1 MAQRGMVATSHPLAS
16 QAGLEA
22 LRRGGSAVDAAI
34 AANAMLGLVE
44 PTGAGVG
51 GDLFAIVWSAPHGR
65 LFGLNASGRSPRAL
79 QLADFQRRGLSFVPE
94 LGPLP
99 VSVPGAVD
107 GWCEL
112 HSRFGR
118 QSMGELLSPAIH
130 YARAGFPV
138 TEIVAGNWAGD
149 AARLARYPGFAA
161 VFMPSGRAPAAG
173 EIFRNSALADSYE
186 LLAKE
191 GRSAFYEGDI
201 ARSMA
206 DYMHAQG
213 GYLSMADLRAHRSQW
228 QAPLHTTYRDHEVWE
243 LPPNGQGIAVLQMLN
258 LLEAYDLGRLRWG
271 SAEHLHLLIETKKL
285 AFEDRA
291 RHYADPD
298 FVDVPV
304 AGLLSKEYAES
315 RRSLLRPDAVLG
327 DLSWGD
333 PDVLGGGDTVYLCT
347 ADSDGNMVSLIQ
359 SNYKG
364 MGSGMTPPGCGFVLH
379 NRGELFALDP
389 SHPNVYAPGKRP
401 FHTIIPAFLTR
412 AGKPLMAFGVMGADM
427 QPQGHVQVLSNLIDF
442 GMNVQVAGDA
452 ARLRHE
458 GSSTPTGR
466 RMQGSGV
473 VHMESGFPPDSAAE
487 LTALGHRIAAAKDGY
502 GGYQAIYRNPEN
514 GVYMGASESR
524 KDGHAVGY

>member
-1 MAQRGMVATSHPLAS
+1 
-16 QAGLEA
+16 
-22 LRRGGSAVDAAI
+22 
-34 AANAMLGLVE
+34 
-44 PTGAGVG
+44 
-51 GDLFAIVWSAPHGR
+51 
-65 LFGLNASGRSPRAL
+65 
-79 QLADFQRRGLSFVPE
+79 
-94 LGPLP
+94 
-99 VSVPGAVD
+99 
-107 GWCEL
+107 
-112 HSRFGR
+112 
-118 QSMGELLSPAIH
+118 
-130 YARAGFPV
+130 
-138 TEIVAGNWAGD
+138 
-149 AARLARYPGFAA
+149 
-161 VFMPSGRAPAAG
+161 
-173 EIFRNSALADSYE
+173 
-186 LLAKE
+186 
-191 GRSAFYEGDI
+191 
-201 ARSMA
+201 
-206 DYMHAQG
+206 
-213 GYLSMADLRAHRSQW
+213 
-228 QAPLHTTYRDHEVWE
+228 
-243 LPPNGQGIAVLQMLN
+243 
-258 LLEAYDLGRLRWG
+258 
-271 SAEHLHLLIETKKL
+271 
-285 AFEDRA
+285 
-291 RHYADPD
+291 
-298 FVDVPV
+298 
-304 AGLLSKEYAES
+304 
-315 RRSLLRPDAVLG
+315 
-327 DLSWGD
+327 
-333 PDVLGGGDTVYLCT
+333 
-347 ADSDGNMVSLIQ
+347 MVSLIQ